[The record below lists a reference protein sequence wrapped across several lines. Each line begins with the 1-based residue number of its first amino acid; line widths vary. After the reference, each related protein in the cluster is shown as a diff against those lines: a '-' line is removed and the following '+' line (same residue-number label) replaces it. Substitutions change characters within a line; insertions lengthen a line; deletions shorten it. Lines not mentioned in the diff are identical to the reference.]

1 MSYVV
6 LARKLRP
13 QRFSDLIGQEVI
25 AQILQNAIRSNRVA
39 HAFLFSGSRGVGKTS
54 AARILTKAL
63 NCLEP
68 DNVDP
73 CNTCENCLEISSN
86 ASADVYEIDAASNR
100 GIENIRELREN
111 IKYAPAR
118 CRYKV
123 YIIDEA
129 HMLTL
134 ESFNALLKT
143 LEEPPNHVKFIL
155 ATTDPHKV
163 PVTILSRCQR
173 YDFQRIPLPQMLEFL
188 SQAAVQENL
197 QLSPKSLE
205 LIACHAAG
213 GMRDALTS
221 LDQVLSFAGEQAS
234 ESEVR
239 QILGI
244 ADASMRF
251 QLLECLFRKQLGP
264 AMQAFQELYQYGF
277 DLQELLQELLQSVK
291 TLSLYLALSG
301 DLSFAEVAEDEQEQY
316 CQLASL
322 TTQGE
327 LQQMFHLLM
336 QLEEQMKRSVHARI
350 CFEMTLLQLASVQPL
365 VGVKDMLQQIRTLRQ
380 EVDGRVDSPE
390 PVSAETRD
398 QSNQFQPTK
407 SPTNPSFYASDT
419 NGASPPLV
427 VEETSVSNELPIE
440 SFEERNSVAKTA
452 IQRLKAKGSGTGLE
466 QKKTPNFST
475 KPQQSL
481 KSTEVRERKSSES
494 WLEVGSEQ
502 WDEPEEP
509 PLNWQE
515 LVQFVHNRTSVIG
528 TLLRT
533 ALPVNL
539 QADVW
544 QLRFRHSPDLFN
556 KEHQVRL
563 EQLVQEF
570 AGRSVHIQR
579 DDQPTIGGTTLQEY
593 DQWKNRELKRQ
604 RENQAC
610 EDAQVKDILQI
621 FAGSEVYDIK
631 LH

>member
-73 CNTCENCLEISSN
+73 CNTCENCREISSN

-111 IKYAPAR
+111 VKYAPAR

-143 LEEPPNHVKFIL
+143 LEEPPSHVKFIL

-173 YDFQRIPLPQMLEFL
+173 YDFQRIPLPRMLEFL
-188 SQAAVQENL
+188 GQAAVQENL

-205 LIACHAAG
+205 LIARHAAG
-213 GMRDALTS
+213 GMRDALTA

-234 ESEVR
+234 EAEVR

-251 QLLECLFRKQLGP
+251 QLLGCLFRKQLGP
-264 AMQAFQELYQYGF
+264 AMQAFQELYQHGF

-316 CQLASL
+316 RQLASL

-380 EVDGRVDSPE
+380 EADGRVDSPE
-390 PVSAETRD
+390 LEPAKTID
-398 QSNQFQPTK
+398 QSNQFQPTN
-407 SPTNPSFYASDT
+407 SPTKPSFYASAT
-419 NGASPPLV
+419 NVASLPPV
-427 VEETSVSNELPIE
+427 VEEPSVSHEFPIE
-440 SFEERNSVAKTA
+440 SIEERTSVAKTA
-452 IQRLKAKGSGTGLE
+452 IQRLKAQGGGTGLE
-466 QKKTPNFST
+466 QKKTPNFGAE
-475 KPQQSL
+475 PQQSL
-481 KSTEVRERKSSES
+481 KPTEVREPKSSES

-502 WDEPEEP
+502 WDEPEEL

-515 LVQFVHNRTSVIG
+515 FVQFVHSRASVIG

-533 ALPVNL
+533 ALPVDL

-544 QLRFRHSPDLFN
+544 QLRFRHPPDLFS
-556 KEHQVRL
+556 KEHQVKL
-563 EQLVQEF
+563 EQLAQEF

-579 DDQPTIGGTTLQEY
+579 DDQPTTEGTTLQEY

-604 RENQAC
+604 RENQAR
-610 EDAQVKDILQI
+610 EDAQVKDILQV
-621 FAGSEVYDIK
+621 FAGSEVYDIE

>member
-39 HAFLFSGSRGVGKTS
+39 HAFLFGGSRGVGKTS

-73 CNTCENCLEISSN
+73 CNTCENCREISSN

-111 IKYAPAR
+111 VKYAPAR

-143 LEEPPNHVKFIL
+143 LEEPPSHVKFIL

-173 YDFQRIPLPQMLEFL
+173 YDFQRIPLPRMLEFL
-188 SQAAVQENL
+188 GQAAVQENL
-197 QLSPKSLE
+197 QLSPKSFE
-205 LIACHAAG
+205 LIARHAAG
-213 GMRDALTS
+213 GMRDALTA

-234 ESEVR
+234 EAEVR

-264 AMQAFQELYQYGF
+264 AMQAFQELYQHGF

-316 CQLASL
+316 RQLASL

-336 QLEEQMKRSVHARI
+336 QLEEQMKRSVHARV

-390 PVSAETRD
+390 LEPAKTID
-398 QSNQFQPTK
+398 QSNQFQPTN

-419 NGASPPLV
+419 NTASLPPV
-427 VEETSVSNELPIE
+427 VEEPSVSEPPIE
-440 SFEERNSVAKTA
+440 SSEECTSVAKTA
-452 IQRLKAKGSGTGLE
+452 IQRLKAQSGGTGLE
-466 QKKTPNFST
+466 QKKTPNFGT
-475 KPQQSL
+475 EPQQSL
-481 KSTEVRERKSSES
+481 KPTEVREPKSSES
-494 WLEVGSEQ
+494 WLKVGSEQ
-502 WDEPEEP
+502 WGEPQEP

-515 LVQFVHNRTSVIG
+515 FVQFVHSRAPVIC

-533 ALPVNL
+533 ALPVDL

-544 QLRFRHSPDLFN
+544 QLQFRHPPDLFS
-556 KEHQVRL
+556 KEHQVKL
-563 EQLVQEF
+563 EQLAQEF

-579 DDQPTIGGTTLQEY
+579 DDQPTTEGTTLQEY
-593 DQWKNRELKRQ
+593 DQWKNREMERQ
-604 RENQAC
+604 RENQAR
-610 EDAQVKDILQI
+610 EDAQVKDILQV
-621 FAGSEVYDIK
+621 FAGSEVYDIE

>member
-13 QRFSDLIGQEVI
+13 QRFSDLIGQEII
-25 AQILQNAIRSNRVA
+25 AQVLQNAIRSNRVA

-73 CNTCENCLEISSN
+73 CNACENCLEISSN

-111 IKYAPAR
+111 VKYAPAR

-173 YDFQRIPLPQMLEFL
+173 YDFQRIPLPRMLEFL
-188 SQAAVQENL
+188 NQAAAQENL

-205 LIACHAAG
+205 LIARHAAG

-251 QLLECLFRKQLGP
+251 QLLECLFRKQSGS
-264 AMQAFQELYQYGF
+264 AMQAFQELYQHGF

-291 TLSLYLALSG
+291 TLSLYLVLSG

-380 EVDGRVDSPE
+380 EVDGRVDSPV
-390 PVSAETRD
+390 PVLAKTRD

-407 SPTNPSFYASDT
+407 SPTNPSFYASAT
-419 NGASPPLV
+419 NVASPSHV
-427 VEETSVSNELPIE
+427 VEEPSVSSELPIE
-440 SFEERNSVAKTA
+440 SLEEPASVAKTA

-466 QKKTPNFST
+466 QKKTPNFGIE
-475 KPQQSL
+475 PQQSL
-481 KSTEVRERKSSES
+481 KHIEFGERKSSES

-502 WDEPEEP
+502 RDEPEEP

-515 LVQFVHNRTSVIG
+515 FLQFVHNRASVIG

-533 ALPVNL
+533 ALPVDL
-539 QADVW
+539 QSDVW
-544 QLRFRHSPDLFN
+544 RLRFRHPPDLFN
-556 KEHQVRL
+556 KEHQAKL
-563 EQLVQEF
+563 EQLAQEF
-570 AGRSVHIQR
+570 AGRSVDIQR
-579 DDQPTIGGTTLQEY
+579 DDQPTIEGTTLQEY
-593 DQWKNRELKRQ
+593 DQWKNQELKRQ
-604 RENQAC
+604 RESQAR

-621 FAGSEVYDIK
+621 FAGSEVYDIE

>member
-73 CNTCENCLEISSN
+73 CNACENCLEISSN

-111 IKYAPAR
+111 VKYAPAR

-163 PVTILSRCQR
+163 PVTVLSRCQR

-251 QLLECLFRKQLGP
+251 QLL
-264 AMQAFQELYQYGF
+264 
-277 DLQELLQELLQSVK
+277 
-291 TLSLYLALSG
+291 
-301 DLSFAEVAEDEQEQY
+301 
-316 CQLASL
+316 
-322 TTQGE
+322 
-327 LQQMFHLLM
+327 
-336 QLEEQMKRSVHARI
+336 
-350 CFEMTLLQLASVQPL
+350 
-365 VGVKDMLQQIRTLRQ
+365 
-380 EVDGRVDSPE
+380 
-390 PVSAETRD
+390 
-398 QSNQFQPTK
+398 
-407 SPTNPSFYASDT
+407 
-419 NGASPPLV
+419 
-427 VEETSVSNELPIE
+427 
-440 SFEERNSVAKTA
+440 
-452 IQRLKAKGSGTGLE
+452 
-466 QKKTPNFST
+466 
-475 KPQQSL
+475 
-481 KSTEVRERKSSES
+481 
-494 WLEVGSEQ
+494 
-502 WDEPEEP
+502 
-509 PLNWQE
+509 
-515 LVQFVHNRTSVIG
+515 
-528 TLLRT
+528 
-533 ALPVNL
+533 
-539 QADVW
+539 
-544 QLRFRHSPDLFN
+544 
-556 KEHQVRL
+556 
-563 EQLVQEF
+563 
-570 AGRSVHIQR
+570 
-579 DDQPTIGGTTLQEY
+579 
-593 DQWKNRELKRQ
+593 
-604 RENQAC
+604 
-610 EDAQVKDILQI
+610 
-621 FAGSEVYDIK
+621 
-631 LH
+631 

>member
-63 NCLEP
+63 NCLKP

-73 CNTCENCLEISSN
+73 CNTCENCQEISSN

-111 IKYAPAR
+111 VKYAPAR

-143 LEEPPNHVKFIL
+143 LEEPPSHVKFIL

-173 YDFQRIPLPQMLEFL
+173 YDFQRIPLPRMLEFL

-205 LIACHAAG
+205 LIARHAAG
-213 GMRDALTS
+213 GMRDALTA

-234 ESEVR
+234 EAEVR

-264 AMQAFQELYQYGF
+264 AMQAFQELYRHGF

-316 CQLASL
+316 RQLAS
-322 TTQGE
+322 
-327 LQQMFHLLM
+327 
-336 QLEEQMKRSVHARI
+336 
-350 CFEMTLLQLASVQPL
+350 
-365 VGVKDMLQQIRTLRQ
+365 
-380 EVDGRVDSPE
+380 
-390 PVSAETRD
+390 
-398 QSNQFQPTK
+398 
-407 SPTNPSFYASDT
+407 
-419 NGASPPLV
+419 
-427 VEETSVSNELPIE
+427 
-440 SFEERNSVAKTA
+440 
-452 IQRLKAKGSGTGLE
+452 
-466 QKKTPNFST
+466 
-475 KPQQSL
+475 
-481 KSTEVRERKSSES
+481 
-494 WLEVGSEQ
+494 
-502 WDEPEEP
+502 
-509 PLNWQE
+509 
-515 LVQFVHNRTSVIG
+515 
-528 TLLRT
+528 
-533 ALPVNL
+533 
-539 QADVW
+539 
-544 QLRFRHSPDLFN
+544 
-556 KEHQVRL
+556 
-563 EQLVQEF
+563 
-570 AGRSVHIQR
+570 
-579 DDQPTIGGTTLQEY
+579 
-593 DQWKNRELKRQ
+593 
-604 RENQAC
+604 
-610 EDAQVKDILQI
+610 
-621 FAGSEVYDIK
+621 
-631 LH
+631 

>member
-63 NCLEP
+63 NCLKP

-73 CNTCENCLEISSN
+73 CNTCENCQEISSN

-111 IKYAPAR
+111 VKYAPAR

-143 LEEPPNHVKFIL
+143 LEEPPSHVKFIL

-173 YDFQRIPLPQMLEFL
+173 YDFQRIPLPRMLEFL
-188 SQAAVQENL
+188 DQAAVQENL

-205 LIACHAAG
+205 LIALHAAG
-213 GMRDALTS
+213 GMRDALTA

-234 ESEVR
+234 EAEVR

-264 AMQAFQELYQYGF
+264 AMQAFQELYRHGF
-277 DLQELLQELLQSVK
+277 DLQELLQELLQSVT

-316 CQLASL
+316 RQLASL

-380 EVDGRVDSPE
+380 EADGRVDSPE
-390 PVSAETRD
+390 LAKTID
-398 QSNQFQPTK
+398 QSNQLQPTN
-407 SPTNPSFYASDT
+407 SPTKPSFYASAT
-419 NGASPPLV
+419 NLASPPPV
-427 VEETSVSNELPIE
+427 VEEPSVSNEPLVE
-440 SFEERNSVAKTA
+440 SFEERTSVAKTA
-452 IQRLKAKGSGTGLE
+452 IQRLKAQGGETGLE
-466 QKKTPNFST
+466 QKKTPNFGT
-475 KPQQSL
+475 EPQQSL
-481 KSTEVRERKSSES
+481 KPAEVREPKFSES

-502 WDEPEEP
+502 WDEPQEP

-515 LVQFVHNRTSVIG
+515 FVQFVHSRASVIG

-533 ALPVNL
+533 A
-539 QADVW
+539 
-544 QLRFRHSPDLFN
+544 
-556 KEHQVRL
+556 
-563 EQLVQEF
+563 
-570 AGRSVHIQR
+570 
-579 DDQPTIGGTTLQEY
+579 
-593 DQWKNRELKRQ
+593 
-604 RENQAC
+604 
-610 EDAQVKDILQI
+610 
-621 FAGSEVYDIK
+621 
-631 LH
+631 